1 MKLSSL
7 SQFIPSSSYRRI
19 QPKHVGLSQSAVS
32 LSADPIFKSFE
43 FTMLGESLNTNT
55 ITHDSSSLLESHE
68 ISHSVLCESVFT
80 ADENHLA
87 AWELILGASEGE
99 LSDVDE
105 FWLGSD

>member
-1 MKLSSL
+1 
-7 SQFIPSSSYRRI
+7 
-19 QPKHVGLSQSAVS
+19 
-32 LSADPIFKSFE
+32 
-43 FTMLGESLNTNT
+43 MLGESLNRNSVA
-55 ITHDSSSLLESHE
+55 HDSSGLLESHE
-68 ISHSVLCESVFT
+68 ISHSVFSESVFT

>member
-1 MKLSSL
+1 
-7 SQFIPSSSYRRI
+7 
-19 QPKHVGLSQSAVS
+19 
-32 LSADPIFKSFE
+32 
-43 FTMLGESLNTNT
+43 MLGESLNTNT

-68 ISHSVLCESVFT
+68 ISHSVFGESVFT

-87 AWELILGASEGE
+87 AWEFIFGASEGE